1 MFLNVFQ
8 RGILM
13 MFWGS
18 REGLED
24 FCNSSL
30 CCLSHYYLLFCMES
44 KKKDWNFE
52 FFIFMAMAA
61 ILKMIKLS
69 KTCVHKKSGI
79 YICFVETGK
88 KCQNSPLFVLP
99 WQWQQNLP
107 YPFWCLLHTVHCVAY
122 LIIICYFAEEMVKKD
137 VIISE

>member
-30 CCLSHYYLLFCMES
+30 CCLSHYYLLFCRGDGE
-44 KKKDWNFE
+44 KRCYYIRITKE
-52 FFIFMAMAA
+52 P
-61 ILKMIKLS
+61 LS
-69 KTCVHKKSGI
+69 
-79 YICFVETGK
+79 GK
-88 KCQNSPLFVLP
+88 YV
-99 WQWQQNLP
+99 
-107 YPFWCLLHTVHCVAY
+107 T
-122 LIIICYFAEEMVKKD
+122 
-137 VIISE
+137 SE